1 MNDILL
7 DIRDL
12 EVSYDTEDGIVRAVN
27 GIDLQVRRGKTL
39 GIVGETGAGKTTTA
53 KASCVCCRNVPVIS
67 DRAVLPSMVRTFLH
81 CQWMICSPVFAA
93 RKSR

>member
-1 MNDILL
+1 MRFLEYETWRLKKNIDHAAYDKIISDLVLL
-7 DIRDL
+7 
-12 EVSYDTEDGIVRAVN
+12 VRPVQERQQ
-27 GIDLQVRRGKTL
+27 LR
-39 GIVGETGAGKTTTA
+39 